1 MWFYP
6 NMRYPFWHVLMRF
19 NLLMI
24 LFSGMAGSCI
34 SRFNTMP
41 FLFCDFNNNCNYAS
55 RNDKS
60 YWLSTNAAIPM
71 MPVAEFA
78 IKDYIS
84 RLLWQFWI
92 NVKLSLF
99 NPNCM
104 KMRTT
109 LIIHQFLHLGNSS
122 FSNNGYKKFCS
133 LHYTNHS

>member
-1 MWFYP
+1 MVILYKFLELPLGLYILWCVFV
-6 NMRYPFWHVLMRF
+6 PFRHVLMRF
-19 NLLMI
+19 NLIMLT
-24 LFSGMAGSCI
+24 FSGMAGSCI

-84 RLLWQFWI
+84 RLWWQFWI

-104 KMRTT
+104 RMRTT
-109 LIIHQFLHLGNSS
+109 SVFTFRKLFIF
-122 FSNNGYKKFCS
+122 
-133 LHYTNHS
+133 